1 MCGSLSGVIYLKLY
15 GREVKNNVIGLFLID
30 NETALAY
37 AVVTQPIQVA
47 VDASHSSFQ
56 LYKSGIYDDPEC
68 STTGI
73 DHTMLLVGYGTTD
86 EGQAYWILKNSW
98 GEL

>member
-1 MCGSLSGVIYLKLY
+1 M
-15 GREVKNNVIGLFLID
+15 
-30 NETALAY
+30 
-37 AVVTQPIQVA
+37 VTEPIQVA

-56 LYKSGIYDDPEC
+56 FYQSGVYDEPMC

-73 DHTMLLVGYGTTD
+73 DHYMLLVGYGTTD

-98 GEL
+98 GES